1 MLQARDAQAVTKEQ
15 SPPES
20 EFIARLRGGESDA
33 LAEAYDLY
41 AATVFRIAY
50 GLLRDPT
57 EAEDLVH
64 DVFVG
69 LSRAVR
75 TFEGRGSFESWLKR
89 VTARA
94 ALMKL
99 RRQRVSRGYLWR
111 QRHLSP
117 GSRSDA
123 SVAERLD
130 LERALGALPP
140 SLRAV
145 FVLKEVHG
153 YSHAEIAGFL
163 GITINAAKAR
173 LHRARRRL
181 RAHLTRD

>member
-1 MLQARDAQAVTKEQ
+1 MSQEQ
-15 SPPES
+15 TPL
-20 EFIARLRGGESDA
+20 EFEFLAGLRGGEPDA
-33 LAEAYDLY
+33 LAVVYDRY
-41 AATVFRIAY
+41 ASTVFKIAY
-50 GLLRDPT
+50 GLLRDAA

-75 TFEGRGSFESWLKR
+75 TFEARGSFEAWLKR

-99 RRQRVSRGYLWR
+99 RRQRVSRGYAWR
-111 QRHLSP
+111 QRRLMP
-117 GSRSDA
+117 RSKSDVA
-123 SVAERLD
+123 VAERLD

-153 YSHAEIAGFL
+153 YSHAEIAELL
-163 GITINAAKAR
+163 GITVNAAKAR
-173 LHRARRRL
+173 LHRARRGL
-181 RAHLTRD
+181 RSQLTRD

>member
-1 MLQARDAQAVTKEQ
+1 MTREQ
-15 SPPES
+15 VPPEL
-20 EFIARLRGGESDA
+20 EFLARLRGGESDA
-33 LAEAYDLY
+33 LATVYDRY
-41 AATVFRIAY
+41 ASMVFKIAY
-50 GLLRDPT
+50 GLLRDT
-57 EAEDLVH
+57 AEAEDLVH

-75 TFEGRGSFESWLKR
+75 TFEARGSFEAWLKR

-99 RRQRVSRGYLWR
+99 RRQRVSRGYEWH
-111 QRHLSP
+111 Q
-117 GSRSDA
+117 SRVLPRSKSDVA
-123 SVAERLD
+123 VAERLD

-153 YSHAEIAGFL
+153 YSHAEIAELL
-163 GITINAAKAR
+163 GITVNAAKAR
-173 LHRARRRL
+173 LHRARRGL
-181 RAHLTRD
+181 RSHLTRD

>member
-1 MLQARDAQAVTKEQ
+1 VTKEQ
-15 SPPES
+15 TPPEL
-20 EFIARLRGGESDA
+20 EFIARLRGGEPEA
-33 LAEAYDLY
+33 LGEVYDRY
-41 AATVFRIAY
+41 AGTVFKIAY
-50 GLLRDPT
+50 GLLRDPA
-57 EAEDLVH
+57 ESEDLVH

-75 TFEGRGSFESWLKR
+75 TFEARGSFEAWLKR

-99 RRQRVSRGYLWR
+99 RRQRVSRGYVWR
-111 QRHLSP
+111 QRRLQP
-117 GSRSDA
+117 GAKSDT
-123 SVAERLD
+123 SVTERLD

-140 SLRAV
+140 ALRAV

-153 YSHAEIAGFL
+153 YSHAEIAELL

-173 LHRARRRL
+173 LHRARRGL
-181 RAHLTRD
+181 RSHLTRD